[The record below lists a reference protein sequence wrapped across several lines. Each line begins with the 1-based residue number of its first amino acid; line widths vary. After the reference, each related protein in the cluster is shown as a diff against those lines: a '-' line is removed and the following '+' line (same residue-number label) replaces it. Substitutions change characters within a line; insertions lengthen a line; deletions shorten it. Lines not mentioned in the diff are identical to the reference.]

1 MMSSDRPRYRSFL
14 DDSARWNDF
23 EFRPGDIVISTPPKS
38 GSTWMQMI
46 CALLI
51 FQDPDLHKPLTQ
63 ISPWLDMIIQSK
75 SDVF

>member
-1 MMSSDRPRYRSFL
+1 
-14 DDSARWNDF
+14 
-23 EFRPGDIVISTPPKS
+23 VISTPPKS